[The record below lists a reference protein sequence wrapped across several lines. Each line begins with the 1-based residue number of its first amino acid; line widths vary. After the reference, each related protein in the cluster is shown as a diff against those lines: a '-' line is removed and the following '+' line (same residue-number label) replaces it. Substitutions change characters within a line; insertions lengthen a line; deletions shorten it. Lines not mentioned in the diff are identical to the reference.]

1 MGIFDY
7 GPVEN
12 CSKEI
17 CMSPSRTLD
26 PESPEILEMWIIT
39 FLVWAVLSIAAFL
52 LVKFSR
58 GNFRSWV
65 ISTPYYSGM
74 IGIGTLWFSVFIG
87 GFVIPDGQFGAWT
100 HSLSQYTTV
109 SVLVY
114 YQPIRTL
121 IPIGFSIANFG
132 ALVALAEGWR
142 RWEKDDSRDFSQY
155 KLIGLFTIV
164 ALSIL
169 MIPILDVVTTPSYLN
184 ALGAWGLTFLLIV
197 IGLSASYSL
206 FEAYRNGSGLGR
218 LPSLFLL
225 PMWGTL
231 VIAGSFWV
239 EASLSFARFFDRPIH
254 LDASYTSFL
263 FAALTPIF
271 GSLTL
276 HSIAMEKDSDTS
288 FEKRL
293 LMISGLIIL
302 LAVSYVICYEMKV
315 YNSFFNGNYNESLI
329 GFHEHILLSMEF
341 FWLSYFG
348 KVFIHYQRQSGDHPS
363 SQSITSV

>member
-1 MGIFDY
+1 
-7 GPVEN
+7 
-12 CSKEI
+12 
-17 CMSPSRTLD
+17 
-26 PESPEILEMWIIT
+26 
-39 FLVWAVLSIAAFL
+39 
-52 LVKFSR
+52 
-58 GNFRSWV
+58 
-65 ISTPYYSGM
+65 M

-142 RWEKDDSRDFSQY
+142 RWEKDDSRDLSQY
-155 KLIGLFTIV
+155 KLISLFTIV
-164 ALSIL
+164 ALSVL

-276 HSIAMEKDSDTS
+276 HSIAMEKDSDTL

-363 SQSITSV
+363 SQSINSV

>member
-1 MGIFDY
+1 
-7 GPVEN
+7 
-12 CSKEI
+12 
-17 CMSPSRTLD
+17 
-26 PESPEILEMWIIT
+26 
-39 FLVWAVLSIAAFL
+39 
-52 LVKFSR
+52 
-58 GNFRSWV
+58 
-65 ISTPYYSGM
+65 M

-109 SVLVY
+109 SGLVY

-142 RWEKDDSRDFSQY
+142 RWEKDDSRDLSQY
-155 KLIGLFTIV
+155 KLISLFTIV
-164 ALSIL
+164 ALSVL

-239 EASLSFARFFDRPIH
+239 EASLSFARIFRQTHPPGRKLHIFFVCCID
-254 LDASYTSFL
+254 SYLRITNI
-263 FAALTPIF
+263 ALNCNGEGFRHIVREETTNDFWINY
-271 GSLTL
+271 
-276 HSIAMEKDSDTS
+276 
-288 FEKRL
+288 
-293 LMISGLIIL
+293 
-302 LAVSYVICYEMKV
+302 LA
-315 YNSFFNGNYNESLI
+315 
-329 GFHEHILLSMEF
+329 
-341 FWLSYFG
+341 
-348 KVFIHYQRQSGDHPS
+348 RR
-363 SQSITSV
+363 